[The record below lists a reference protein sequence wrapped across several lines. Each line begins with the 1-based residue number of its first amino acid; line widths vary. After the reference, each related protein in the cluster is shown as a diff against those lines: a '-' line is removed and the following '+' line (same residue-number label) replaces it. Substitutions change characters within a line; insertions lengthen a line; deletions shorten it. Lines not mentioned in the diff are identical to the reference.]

1 MCEGATTAALV
12 IASGTVLDSANV
24 EPLLFEWL
32 LSDAAQHVSACAW
45 LTVWLDLDS
54 EWWDSDPC
62 IGHFAS
68 S

>member
-45 LTVWLDLDS
+45 LTVWPDF
-54 EWWDSDPC
+54 DPE
-62 IGHFAS
+62 
-68 S
+68 